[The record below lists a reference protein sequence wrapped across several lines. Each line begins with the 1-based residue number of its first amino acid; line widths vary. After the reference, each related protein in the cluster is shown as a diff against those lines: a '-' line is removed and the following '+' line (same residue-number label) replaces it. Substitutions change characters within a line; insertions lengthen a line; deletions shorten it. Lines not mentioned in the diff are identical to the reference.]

1 MRRDRSGADSN
12 STQREKLKPWK
23 TGAWMRRREGM
34 GGGAPSEEGCEA
46 ALDALLDGGEGERG
60 IIKKNTA
67 AR

>member
-1 MRRDRSGADSN
+1 VEDGGLDEA
-12 STQREKLKPWK
+12 
-23 TGAWMRRREGM
+23 EG
-34 GGGAPSEEGCEA
+34 GHGRGAPSEEGCEA